1 MSGTDY
7 HTAPAIQDDLGVKL
21 ILFIGGMLVIL
32 FLVNLFLRKVLGI
45 EKRHFLKA
53 NYVNDRH
60 KKVEFRLNLVSAAG
74 VAAAAFYGYGKSGL
88 YPLYAVAIFALIG
101 IFYRIYMEKKY
112 AENPREYLVT
122 LFEFPLVVL
131 FTLSLGSF
139 LFPDFSIF

>member
-21 ILFIGGMLVIL
+21 ILFIGGMFVIL

-60 KKVEFRLNLVSAAG
+60 KKWNSA
-74 VAAAAFYGYGKSGL
+74 
-88 YPLYAVAIFALIG
+88 
-101 IFYRIYMEKKY
+101 
-112 AENPREYLVT
+112 
-122 LFEFPLVVL
+122 
-131 FTLSLGSF
+131 
-139 LFPDFSIF
+139 